1 MTHRT
6 KSELNLSFI
15 NGVVMMSHHGRRTK
29 ETLLYL
35 PPLVPSRPA
44 NRITSTS
51 LPRSG
56 LPGCPAQEEAES
68 MAAAESRLLHRAT
81 H

>member
-1 MTHRT
+1 MAV
-6 KSELNLSFI
+6 
-15 NGVVMMSHHGRRTK
+15 VVMMSHHGRRTK

-35 PPLVPSRPA
+35 PPLVSSGLT

-51 LPRSG
+51 LPKTG
-56 LPGCPAQEEAES
+56 LPGRPPQKETAS
-68 MAAAESRLLHRAT
+68 LAAAESGLLHRAT